1 MKCDSETCASHLYI
15 VEAVKELK
23 EMNGLLL
30 KGQNQLKMTTVKLIE
45 SMKNVERLHT
55 KIDKLEEHQEIKDRE
70 QDIKIDNLRIFTWK
84 MVGAISVLVPLVLLL
99 FKVMVS

>member
-55 KIDKLEEHQEIKDRE
+55 KID
-70 QDIKIDNLRIFTWK
+70 NLRIFTWK